1 MDFRRLEVFAQVYQ
15 LKSFSKAGQV
25 LYLSQPTISE
35 HVRLLEE
42 DLGLSLFDREGKE
55 ILPTKAG
62 ERLYHYALQLLALR
76 TESER
81 AMSQF
86 RDKST
91 GELVVGGSNIPG
103 QYILPALLGKFK
115 KLFPNISLRLL
126 VGDSKNVQESL
137 LEGSI
142 EIGVV
147 GVKAD
152 HRQISCQ
159 ELVRDNLIC
168 IVPPGS
174 FANHEIKNPK
184 EITRLPFILREK
196 GSGTRTAIE
205 EALKKIHLDISDLQV
220 VAEMG
225 SNEAIRQAVKAGVG
239 ATIISRLAVR
249 DDLKQ
254 GLFEEI
260 RIKRFSIARKFFI
273 ITHQQRSLSPLALDF
288 KEFLIGRHAYKDQGI
303 KELGD

>member
-1 MDFRRLEVFAQVYQ
+1 MDFRRLEVFVQAYQ
-15 LKSFSKAGQV
+15 LKSFSKAGRV

-55 ILPTKAG
+55 ILPTKAA

-76 TESER
+76 AESER
-81 AMSQF
+81 AMAQF
-86 RDKST
+86 RDKTT

-115 KLFPNISLRLL
+115 KLFPKISLRLL
-126 VGDSKNVQESL
+126 VGDSRNIQESL
-137 LEGSI
+137 LDGSI

-147 GVKAD
+147 GVQVD

-159 ELVRDNLIC
+159 ELVRDDLIC
-168 IVPPGS
+168 IVPPES
-174 FANHEIKNPK
+174 LSRDEMKNPK

-205 EALKKIHLDISDLQV
+205 EFLKKIHLDISDLQV

-239 ATIISRLAVR
+239 ATIISRLAVW

-254 GLFEEI
+254 GVFKEV

-273 ITHQQRSLSPLALDF
+273 ITHQQRSLSPLAQDF
-288 KEFLIGRHAYKDQGI
+288 KEFLFRGVR
-303 KELGD
+303 E